1 VHMVLG
7 LRGGG
12 GDLEEYMV
20 QELAESNAA
29 RKKENTVISE
39 MAIAPGGFITQTIV
53 EDPVEAEDWDKEN
66 TIMFNLQLLNASVFE
81 QLIGIKAPP
90 TPITPELYKSYEY
103 PFFKLY
109 EEKSGITGD
118 FEGVKSVSELDR
130 EKGVKITHEGDE
142 IMHFPVVE
150 LNRVDKKS
158 PFLPVSDLEAAVKKI
173 TLVER

>member
-1 VHMVLG
+1 MVFG

-12 GDLEEYMV
+12 GDHEEYML
-20 QELAESNAA
+20 QEELAESNAA

-53 EDPVEAEDWDKEN
+53 KDPVEAEDWDKEN

-90 TPITPELYKSYEY
+90 TPITPELCKRYGY

-109 EEKSGITGD
+109 EEKSGIKGD
-118 FEGVKSVSELDR
+118 FEGVKSLGDLDR
-130 EKGVKITHEGDE
+130 ENGVESTHDGDE

-158 PFLPVSDLEAAVKKI
+158 SFLPVSELEAALKKI
-173 TLVER
+173 TLGES